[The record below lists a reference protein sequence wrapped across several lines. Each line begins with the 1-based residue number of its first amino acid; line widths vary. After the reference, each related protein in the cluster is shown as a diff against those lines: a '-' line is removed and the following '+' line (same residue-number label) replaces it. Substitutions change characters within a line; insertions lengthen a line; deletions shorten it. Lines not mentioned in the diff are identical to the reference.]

1 MEYKVKQIVIVE
13 EQNELGNLF
22 LERLIERMVLEEL
35 DLPSP
40 LPAIVLS
47 KPQQNKGMSND
58 E

>member
-22 LERLIERMVLEEL
+22 LEKLIERMVLEEL

-40 LPAIVLS
+40 LSAIVLS
-47 KPQQNKGMSND
+47 KQQNKGVSND